1 MGGTKKMKRYAR
13 QYGRRGIALILAL
26 VFVAV
31 FGTLSLAMI
40 TQSSRN
46 VQMANNQAVAAR
58 ARSAA
63 ESGQDFMKYWMGRVH
78 MSGLIPP
85 TQRFSYLVNSL
96 YDAMTSSGIDQTLLY
111 GELWVGSAATGG
123 IVLNPSRN
131 ERFWGHV
138 SSIDPDTVRV
148 EMTGQ
153 SGDIRRTI
161 AVDYTFGVRQDSVF
175 DFGVA
180 SRGPLSLSGNID
192 LTGYNIA
199 VEADVYLESLLHET
213 ALSIIGNSQIAG
225 EVKIVNPEAT
235 VDLQGGQASIGGET
249 GDAAIENHVEV
260 GVPETQFPEPNPTY
274 FEKWVQNDLTDTA
287 GDTYTNIRIPAGMNP
302 TFNADV
308 TLQGVIY
315 IEQPNVVTFS
325 GNCDIT
331 GIIVAE
337 GNPED
342 DSQTN
347 QLIFQG
353 NVSSTSVADLPADDE
368 QYVCYD
374 YDTGAYCDLR
384 TETGTFAM
392 APGFGVSLGGNFDTL
407 NGAIAANGVTF
418 FGNAGGVIGGSII
431 NYADTPMTLSGNAD
445 LIFNR
450 SGTDRLPAGFVSE
463 IVMQYDA
470 SSYTEVY

>member
-1 MGGTKKMKRYAR
+1 TKRMKRYAR

-31 FGTLSLAMI
+31 FGTLSLAMM

-63 ESGQDFMKYWMGRVH
+63 ESGVDFMKYWMSRQH

-85 TQRFSYLVNSL
+85 TQRFYYLSKAL
-96 YDAMTSSGIDQTLLY
+96 YTDLTSSGIDEVIL
-111 GELWVGSAATGG
+111 GGSHLWVGSAATGG
-123 IVLNPSRN
+123 IVLDPSRN

-138 SSIDPDTVRV
+138 SSIDPYTVRV

-161 AVDYTFGVRQDSVF
+161 AVNYTFGVRQDSVF

-180 SRGPLSLSGNID
+180 SRGPLSLSGNIE

-225 EVKIVNPEAT
+225 DVKIVNPDAA
-235 VDLQGGQASIGGET
+235 VDLQGGKASIGGET
-249 GDAAIENHVEV
+249 GSAAVENHVTV
-260 GVPETQFPEPNPTY
+260 GVPQTQFPDPNPTY

-287 GDTYTNIRIPAGMNP
+287 GDTYTNIRIPAGTNP

-337 GNPED
+337 GDPD
-342 DSQTN
+342 DDTQTN
-347 QLIFQG
+347 QLIFRG

-374 YDTGAYCDLR
+374 HDTGAYYDLR
-384 TETGTFAM
+384 TETGTFVM
-392 APGFGVSLGGNFDTL
+392 APGFGVSFGGNFDTL

-418 FGNAGGVIGGSII
+418 FGNAGGVIGGSVI
-431 NYADTPMTLSGNAD
+431 NYADTPMLLSGNAD

-450 SGTDRLPAGFVSE
+450 SGIDQLPAGFVSE

-470 SSYTEVY
+470 ASYTEVY

>member
-1 MGGTKKMKRYAR
+1 MKRYAR
-13 QYGRRGIALILAL
+13 QSGRRGIALILAL

-31 FGTLSLAMI
+31 FGTLSLAMM

-63 ESGQDFMKYWMGRVH
+63 ESGVDFMKYWMGRVH

-85 TQRFSYLVNSL
+85 TQRFSYLVNNL
-96 YDAMTSSGIDQTLLY
+96 YDDMTSSGIDQTLLY

-123 IVLNPSRN
+123 IVLDPSRN

-138 SSIDPDTVRV
+138 SSIDPYTVRV

-161 AVDYTFGVRQDSVF
+161 AVNYTFGVRQDSVF

-180 SRGPLSLSGNID
+180 SRGPLSLSGNIE

-199 VEADVYLESLLHET
+199 VEADVYLESLFHET

-225 EVKIVNPEAT
+225 DVKIVNPDAE
-235 VDLQGGQASIGGET
+235 VDLQGGKASIGGET
-249 GDAAIENHVEV
+249 GDAAIENHVTV
-260 GVPETQFPEPNPTY
+260 GVPQTQFPDPNPTY
-274 FEKWVQNDLTDTA
+274 FEKWVQNDLTDVT
-287 GDTYTNIRIPAGMNP
+287 GGTYTNVRIPAGMNP

-325 GNCDIT
+325 GNCDIA

-337 GNPED
+337 GDPDD

-347 QLIFQG
+347 QLIFPGQREQHLRG
-353 NVSSTSVADLPADDE
+353 GPA
-368 QYVCYD
+368 
-374 YDTGAYCDLR
+374 R
-384 TETGTFAM
+384 
-392 APGFGVSLGGNFDTL
+392 
-407 NGAIAANGVTF
+407 
-418 FGNAGGVIGGSII
+418 
-431 NYADTPMTLSGNAD
+431 
-445 LIFNR
+445 R
-450 SGTDRLPAGFVSE
+450 
-463 IVMQYDA
+463 
-470 SSYTEVY
+470 